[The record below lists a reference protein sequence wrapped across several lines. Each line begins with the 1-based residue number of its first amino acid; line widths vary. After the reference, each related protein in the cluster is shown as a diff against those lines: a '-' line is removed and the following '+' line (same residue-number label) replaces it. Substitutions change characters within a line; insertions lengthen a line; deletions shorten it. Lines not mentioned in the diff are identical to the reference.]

1 MAAAKKKSSTKAKSG
16 GKRKSSTKA
25 KSRPRPAAGRS
36 DKSVEAFRD
45 ALDRHRR
52 MSARPWTAR
61 TQGELAR
68 LLRTRRGP
76 GDRDEATEL
85 IAQARR
91 TAKALDMRTLAADLS
106 ALG

>member
-1 MAAAKKKSSTKAKSG
+1 VFFWGAATHWLGILATATDAFADAESY
-16 GKRKSSTKA
+16 
-25 KSRPRPAAGRS
+25 
-36 DKSVEAFRD
+36 FRD